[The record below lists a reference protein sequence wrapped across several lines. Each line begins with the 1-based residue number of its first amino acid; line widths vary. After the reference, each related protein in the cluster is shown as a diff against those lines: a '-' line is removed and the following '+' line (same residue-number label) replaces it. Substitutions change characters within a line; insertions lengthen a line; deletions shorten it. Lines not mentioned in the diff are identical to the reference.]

1 MDERNGKTAAEKME
15 GHGPHGHSYVW
26 DAHMKGK
33 GKTVLLAMYMGVEL
47 YTRMEKKK
55 R

>member
-1 MDERNGKTAAEKME
+1 MTQEKME

-26 DAHMKGK
+26 DAQMKRRERE
-33 GKTVLLAMYMGVEL
+33 KTVLLAMYIGGRVVH
-47 YTRMEKKK
+47 EKEK